1 MNITKSYNK
10 CGVLEYNNVFGT
22 RQLQKCVLI
31 NSAKVNWTTKC
42 WWLCVEYVI
51 EHQY

>member
-10 CGVLEYNNVFGT
+10 CGVLEYNNVLGKKK
-22 RQLQKCVLI
+22 LQKCVLI
-31 NSAKVNWTTKC
+31 NNAKVNRTTKC